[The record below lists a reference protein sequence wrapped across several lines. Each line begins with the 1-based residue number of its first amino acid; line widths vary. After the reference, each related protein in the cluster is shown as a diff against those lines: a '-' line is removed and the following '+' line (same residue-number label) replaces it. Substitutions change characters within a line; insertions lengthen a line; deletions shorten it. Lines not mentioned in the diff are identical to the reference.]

1 MGEQMGSRTTSGAIV
16 EAVAVFDGVATT
28 DVGNCLGSVERPP
41 GERREFVRRGCRE
54 DAPAVVG
61 GESAKLVNERA
72 KPHGQGFALA
82 FAAAVHRVEG
92 ITGTDLSGGT
102 SRLGGKGPGRAPSA
116 RTPRDAGYTMNTDV
130 AAASGV
136 EVPGHAGTR
145 VRRDS

>member
-72 KPHGQGFALA
+72 KPHGQGVGLA

-92 ITGTDLSGGT
+92 AMGTGLSGGAG
-102 SRLGGKGPGRAPSA
+102 RLGGKGPGRAGRHKVFTGLGLRRGSGA
-116 RTPRDAGYTMNTDV
+116 QGGVWESRRLALAGREN
-130 AAASGV
+130 
-136 EVPGHAGTR
+136 
-145 VRRDS
+145 